1 MIWIYIYK
9 FIQFLVPL
17 SIETSLCPLK
27 SSVLIILN
35 VLNIYHVLAYLI
47 NLTTN
52 VEVVQ
57 PFLQMRK
64 LSFRQFKSYVQGH
77 TATKDWNLDSN
88 SDSS

>member
-1 MIWIYIYK
+1 MVFYK

-17 SIETSLCPLK
+17 SIETSSCLLK

-52 VEVVQ
+52 VEVAQ

-64 LSFRQFKSYVQGH
+64 LSFRQFKSHVQGH
-77 TATKDWNLDSN
+77 TATKGWNLDSN